1 MRIAFV
7 IVDEYVTLSSE
18 LALLHHFYYL
28 ITVKTVVIVCGTGYM
43 LLCTYAVGIVLK
55 GYSLAACYG
64 TGELFAPFPCE
75 GVALSVVVTEGITD
89 SIVG

>member
-28 ITVKTVVIVCGTGYM
+28 ITVKTVVIVCGTGY
-43 LLCTYAVGIVLK
+43 VLF
-55 GYSLAACYG
+55 GSNTVSVVLEVYRLAACYG